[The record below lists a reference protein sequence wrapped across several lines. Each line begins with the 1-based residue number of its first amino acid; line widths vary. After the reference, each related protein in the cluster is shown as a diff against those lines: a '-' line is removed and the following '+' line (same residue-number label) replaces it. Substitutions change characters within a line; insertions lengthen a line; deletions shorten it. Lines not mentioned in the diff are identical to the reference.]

1 MVTPASF
8 SASACGMVRGK
19 PSNRK
24 PLAQSASVMRSLIRA
39 MMMSSDTRP
48 PLSIT
53 PFTCWPSGLPA
64 LTAARSMSPVEIC
77 GMPNFSVMNR
87 AWVPLPAPG
96 APSRITRIDMLLR
109 IGKRKSGSAS
119 WGQSRIC
126 RKRHCMA
133 PKRLSKIHSAPH
145 RTRHRKLPP
154 PSLIRCC
161 AVRRRPPRPS
171 PAAPAPGRRRRRPGS
186 AANGPEA
193 QPGAGAA
200 GLDSCCAR

>member
-154 PSLIRCC
+154 AFPHPVLRSP
-161 AVRRRPPRPS
+161 AATPRPS
-171 PAAPAPGRRRRRPGS
+171 PAAPAPGRRRRLP
-186 AANGPEA
+186 AAPRTGQKLSLE
-193 QPGAGAA
+193 QVQ
-200 GLDSCCAR
+200 RV